1 MHYIPGLTRRVL
13 FTGLLLLAISCM
25 TPAAATADGPGA
37 CTDWVAILVSAEG
50 QVEARYEEEGL
61 ARWHPVSL
69 NDRYCA
75 GDELRTL
82 ENSRAALQLRN
93 DTIVRLDQSSMVKF
107 VPVEPDVP
115 LLLRLF
121 SGRAFFLSRHPRPL
135 TIETPFLNA
144 ASGGTEYL
152 IEIDEAT
159 GATTLIVIEGVMHL
173 SNPAGRLTVGAGE
186 SSVTRAGEAPAPHLA
201 VRPRDVLQWA
211 LHYPPVLSLRE
222 LRLDMPAMPDP
233 LDWRRSVQ
241 ASIDA
246 YHDGDLKGAF
256 NYLREAPDDIDDP
269 RFYAHRAS
277 LLLSVGRI
285 DEARADIA
293 QSLALAPGNGL
304 ARALESLIAVVL
316 NAPEQALE
324 LALGAASTEPDSPSV
339 RLALSYAWQANLN
352 LPEALAA
359 AQAATRLDPDSAL
372 AWARVAELWMSQGYL
387 NEALAAAR
395 RAEALNPREA
405 RFHTVVGFAHL
416 TRIEIS
422 AATAAFEAA
431 IAIDSADPLPR
442 LGLGLAK
449 IRKGNLAEGRT
460 DIEIAAALD
469 PANALIRSYLG
480 KAYYEEKRNPQAAAQ
495 FDLAKDLDPMDPTPY
510 MYDALRKQTVN
521 RPVEAMRDLQESV
534 SLNDNRAI
542 YRSRLLLDNDLATR
556 NVSQGRIYTDLGFSQ
571 AGLVEGWKS
580 VNIDPANHSAHRF
593 LADSYAAIPRSDVAR
608 LSSLLVSQLLQP
620 VNTNPVQP
628 RLGDRAQVL
637 SVDAGSA
644 LPSFNEYSQL
654 FVRDRTRLLASGVVG
669 GNDTWGEEVII
680 SGLHGRFSYSLGQSR
695 YETDGY
701 RPNAD
706 ISETDYNVFAQATL
720 APSSSVQAE
729 YRYHDSQSGDLDLR
743 FDRSF
748 IEDFR
753 RDMNI
758 ETWRVGLRHGISPRS
773 NLIVSALHQDARDDV
788 EIPSAILTL
797 DSRNKGTISEA
808 QHLFRG
814 ERVNTII
821 GAGYY
826 DGERVDEGS
835 VLGFIPL
842 DSETD
847 YKNTNVYLY
856 SMIRYPLSV
865 SWTLGINHD
874 SLDHSDSDED
884 RDRTHPK
891 FGIIWDVTSSTTFR
905 LAALRATRRPIVSD
919 QTIEPTQVAG
929 FQQFFDDPFGTEY
942 ERYGAGIDWKISPVL
957 LSGAEFA
964 KREVDTPVFL
974 LGERQ
979 VIESEEHTGRAY
991 LAWAPDDRI
1000 AVRFEYLYES
1010 ADADDISFSPFP
1022 DLKTH
1027 RGIVGINY
1035 YHPGGFF
1042 ARLEL
1047 RYIDQKITSFNVS
1060 TESVE
1065 SGSDDFW
1072 LTNAA
1077 IGYRIPGRRGMVA
1090 LQADNLF
1097 DRDFRFHDVIGRY
1110 PEMLPE
1116 RIVFGRLTLSF

>member
-1 MHYIPGLTRRVL
+1 MHLV
-13 FTGLLLLAISCM
+13 TGLIIRTQLIFLMLLVMNLIMMASA
-25 TPAAATADGPGA
+25 PASESPA
-37 CTDWVAILVSAEG
+37 CKDWVATVVSVEG
-50 QVEARYEEEGL
+50 QVEARFEADGL
-61 ARWHPVSL
+61 AQWQAVNL

-93 DTIVRLDQSSMVKF
+93 DTIVRLDQRSMVKF
-107 VPVEPDVP
+107 VPIEPDVP
-115 LLLRLF
+115 LLMRLLN
-121 SGRAFFLSRHPRPL
+121 GRAFFLSRHPRPL
-135 TIETPFLNA
+135 TIETPFMNA

-152 IEIDEAT
+152 IEVDKAAGTAT
-159 GATTLIVIEGVMHL
+159 LTVIEGVMHL
-173 SNPAGRLTVGAGE
+173 SNAAGRLTVGAGE
-186 SSVTRAGEAPAPHLA
+186 SSVTRAGEAPGPHFA

-211 LHYPPVLSLRE
+211 LHYPPVLSLSE
-222 LRLDMPAMPDP
+222 LRLEISAEPDP
-233 LDWRRSVQ
+233 HDWRGKVRS
-241 ASIDA
+241 SISA
-246 YHDGDLKGAF
+246 YHEMNLKGAF
-256 NYLREAPDDIDDP
+256 HHLRDVPDDIDDP
-269 RFYAHRAS
+269 RFFAYRAS

-304 ARALESLIAVVL
+304 ASALEALIAVVL
-316 NAPEQALE
+316 NAPAEALE
-324 LALGAASTEPDSPSV
+324 LALGAAATEPDSPSV
-339 RLALSYAWQANLN
+339 QLALSYAWQANLN
-352 LPEALAA
+352 LSEALTA
-359 AQAATRLDPDSAL
+359 AQAATRLDPESAL

-387 NEALAAAR
+387 DEALAAAR

-405 RFHTVVGFAHL
+405 RFRTVVGFAHL

-422 AATAAFEAA
+422 DATAAFAAA
-431 IAIDSADPLPR
+431 ITIDSADPLPR

-449 IRKGNLAEGRT
+449 IRKGRLAEGRT

-480 KAYYEEKRNPQAAAQ
+480 KAYYEERRDPQAAAQ

-510 MYDALRKQTVN
+510 MYDALRKQTIN

-556 NVSQGRIYTDLGFSQ
+556 NVSQGRIFTDLGFSQ

-680 SGLHGRFSYSLGQSR
+680 SGLHSRFSYSLGQSR

-706 ISETDYNVFAQATL
+706 ISETDYNVFAQAAL
-720 APSSSVQAE
+720 APSSSIQAE

-748 IEDFR
+748 VEDFR
-753 RDMNI
+753 RDMQI
-758 ETWRVGLRHGISPRS
+758 ETWRLGLRHGISPRS
-773 NLIVSALHQDARDDV
+773 DLIVSALYQDARDDI
-788 EIPSAILTL
+788 EIPSAILIL
-797 DSRNKGTISEA
+797 DTRNKGTISEA

-826 DGERVDEGS
+826 DGERVEEGS

-842 DSETD
+842 DAEAD
-847 YKNTNVYLY
+847 YMNTNVYLY
-856 SMIRYPLSV
+856 STIRYPVSV
-865 SWTLGINHD
+865 SWTLGINYD

-891 FGIIWDVTSSTTFR
+891 FGVIWDVTQSVTFR

-942 ERYGAGIDWKISPVL
+942 ERYGAGIDWKISPAL

-964 KREVDTPVFL
+964 RREVDTPVFL

-979 VIESEEHTGRAY
+979 VIESEENTGRAY
-991 LAWAPDDRI
+991 LAWTPYARI
-1000 AVRFEYLYES
+1000 AARLEYLYES

-1022 DLKTH
+1022 DLTTH
-1027 RGIVGINY
+1027 RGIAGVNY

-1060 TESVE
+1060 TEAVE

-1097 DRDFRFHDVIGRY
+1097 DRDFQFHDVIGRY

-1116 RIVFGRLTLSF
+1116 RVVFGRLTLSF